1 MITVEDNSLQVAQN
15 FEKQIREQP
24 NIVKIALGRTAE
36 FLMFLIKQRTAKGQ
50 SSDGNAFPK
59 YTAEYAF
66 LRKKA
71 GRQTST
77 PDLNFKGQMLSN
89 ITEKSTP
96 TQAIIYFANKFQN
109 VKALGNQRK
118 RKFFAI
124 GEREQQ
130 PIINVF
136 MKEYNKLSKIWA
148 NEKI

>member
-1 MITVEDNSLQVAQN
+1 MITIEDNSLQVAQN
-15 FEKQIREQP
+15 FEKQVKEQP
-24 NIVKIALGRTAE
+24 NIVKTALGRTAE
-36 FLMFLIKQRTAKGQ
+36 FLMFLIKQRTAKGM
-50 SSDGNAFPK
+50 SADNIAFPK

-66 LRKKA
+66 FRKKA

-136 MKEYNKLSKIWA
+136 MKEYNKLSKI
-148 NEKI
+148 